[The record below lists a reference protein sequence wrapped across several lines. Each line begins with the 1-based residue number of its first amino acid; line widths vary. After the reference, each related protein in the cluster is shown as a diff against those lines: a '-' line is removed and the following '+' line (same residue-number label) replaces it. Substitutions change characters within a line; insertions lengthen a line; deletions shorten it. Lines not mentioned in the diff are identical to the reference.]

1 MSCPQ
6 KWKLNMEYELQMN
19 SKNYTFKRH
28 NTSIKEWLN
37 DRHIGGT
44 YCSRNSELKIV
55 NQIHAIITYI
65 CIDKSVG
72 SA

>member
-1 MSCPQ
+1 MSSPQNMSCKWIRRIIHLKDITQAQ
-6 KWKLNMEYELQMN
+6 KNDY
-19 SKNYTFKRH
+19 
-28 NTSIKEWLN
+28 